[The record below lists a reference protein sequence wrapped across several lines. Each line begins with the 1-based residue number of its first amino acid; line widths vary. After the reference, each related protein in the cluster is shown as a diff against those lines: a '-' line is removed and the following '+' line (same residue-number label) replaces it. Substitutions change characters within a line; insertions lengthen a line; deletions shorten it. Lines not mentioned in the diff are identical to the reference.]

1 FTVTVTVNPVP
12 SISNKTATICSGG
25 TFTVTPSNGGT
36 EIVPSGTTY
45 TWTAPV
51 ISPAGPITGGSAQPT
66 GQTSISQALT
76 NTSNAS
82 ATAPHT
88 VTPLPARRSAALF
101 TVTVTVNPVPSI
113 SNKTATICSGGSFTV
128 TPANGGAEIVPSGT
142 TYTWTAPVIS
152 PAGSIT
158 GGSAQPTG
166 QTSISKALTN
176 TSNASATATY

>member
-1 FTVTVTVNPVP
+1 ATICSGGTFTVTPANGGTEIVPTGTTYTWSAPVISPAGSITGGSAQPTGQTSISQALTNTSNASATATYTVTPQSGTCTGPTFTVTVTVNPVP

-25 TFTVTPSNGGT
+25 TFTVTPANGGT
-36 EIVPSGTTY
+36 EIVPT
-45 TWTAPV
+45 
-51 ISPAGPITGGSAQPT
+51 
-66 GQTSISQALT
+66 
-76 NTSNAS
+76 
-82 ATAPHT
+82 
-88 VTPLPARRSAALF
+88 
-101 TVTVTVNPVPSI
+101 
-113 SNKTATICSGGSFTV
+113 
-128 TPANGGAEIVPSGT
+128 GT